1 MHTQAFSLVLS
12 GNCLLL
18 LSTDLDERERHDAID
33 AQLFAWLNAS
43 AEFLLLGEN
52 KQWHGTYMDRHTVL
66 GWVVSASAE
75 KTTAVKASAPGTPL
89 AIAWHEL
96 NALLPA
102 QMLPAL
108 NDALAKVQALPATH
122 PALQVLS
129 TEALE
134 RVQAPCV
141 KPVTRLAFEL
151 RVVLPGLRVVASS
164 MFLETSQSM
173 NGQWLTQE
181 LQAEEINHQVTRSF
195 VGELFPGV
203 FSGVR
208 ALLEKRLE
216 MLRSQYV
223 MPVSVREDRL

>member
-18 LSTDLDERERHDAID
+18 LSTDLDERERQDAID

-43 AEFLLLGEN
+43 AEYLLLDEN
-52 KQWHGTYMDRHTVL
+52 NQWQGTYMDRHAGL
-66 GWVVSASAE
+66 GWVVSAAAE
-75 KTTAVKASAPGTPL
+75 KITLEKAVPNTPL

-96 NALLPA
+96 SAMLNA

-108 NDALAKVQALPATH
+108 NNTLKKVQALPAAH
-122 PALQVLS
+122 PAMQVLG

-151 RVVLPGLRVVASS
+151 RVVLPGVRVVSS
-164 MFLETSQSM
+164 SIFLETNQPLD
-173 NGQWLTQE
+173 GQWLTQE
-181 LQAEEINHQVTRSF
+181 LKAEEINRQVKRSF

-216 MLRSQYV
+216 MIRSQYV
-223 MPVSVREDRL
+223 IPVSVREDRK

>member
-18 LSTDLDERERHDAID
+18 LSTDLDARERHDAID

-52 KQWHGTYMDRHTVL
+52 KQWHGTYMDRHTGL
-66 GWVVSASAE
+66 GWVVSTSAE
-75 KTTAVKASAPGTPL
+75 KTKVEKTVPNTPL
-89 AIAWHEL
+89 AIARHEL

-108 NDALAKVQALPATH
+108 NDALAKVQALPVTH
-122 PALQVLS
+122 PALQVLG

-141 KPVTRLAFEL
+141 KPVTRLALEL
-151 RVVLPGLRVVASS
+151 RVVLPGVRVVSS
-164 MFLETSQSM
+164 SFFLETKQPVD
-173 NGQWLTQE
+173 GQCLTQE
-181 LQAEEINHQVTRSF
+181 LKAEEINHQVTRSF
-195 VGELFPGV
+195 TGELFPGV

-208 ALLEKRLE
+208 ALLDKRLE

-223 MPVSVREDRL
+223 LPVSVREDRE

>member
-1 MHTQAFSLVLS
+1 MHIQAFSLVLS

-43 AEFLLLGEN
+43 AEFLMLGEN
-52 KQWHGTYMDRHTVL
+52 KQWHGTYMDRHTGL

-75 KTTAVKASAPGTPL
+75 KAKVLMTPVPSTPL
-89 AIAWHEL
+89 AIAQHEL
-96 NALLPA
+96 SALLPA

-141 KPVTRLAFEL
+141 KPVSRLAFEL
-151 RVVLPGLRVVASS
+151 RVVLPGVRVVSS
-164 MFLETSQSM
+164 SIFLETDQPVD
-173 NGQWLTQE
+173 GQWLTQE
-181 LQAEEINHQVTRSF
+181 LKAEDINYQVTRSF
-195 VGELFPGV
+195 IGELFPGV

-223 MPVSVREDRL
+223 MPVSIGEDRV

>member
-1 MHTQAFSLVLS
+1 MHTQGFSLVLS

-18 LSTDLDERERHDAID
+18 LSADLDERERHDAID

-43 AEFLLLGEN
+43 AECLLLGEN
-52 KQWHGTYMDRHTVL
+52 KQWHGTYMDRHTGL

-75 KTTAVKASAPGTPL
+75 KTKVVKGPVPGTPL
-89 AIAWHEL
+89 AIARHEL
-96 NALLPA
+96 NALLPT
-102 QMLPAL
+102 QLLPAL
-108 NDALAKVQALPATH
+108 NDALAMVQALPVTH

-134 RVQAPCV
+134 RVQAPSV
-141 KPVTRLAFEL
+141 EPITRLAFEL
-151 RVVLPGLRVVASS
+151 RVVLPGLCVVSS
-164 MFLETSQSM
+164 SIFLETSQPM
-173 NGQWLTQE
+173 EGQWLTQE
-181 LQAEEINHQVTRSF
+181 LKVEEISHQVTRSF

-216 MLRSQYV
+216 TIRAMYV
-223 MPVSVREDRL
+223 MPVSVREGAV